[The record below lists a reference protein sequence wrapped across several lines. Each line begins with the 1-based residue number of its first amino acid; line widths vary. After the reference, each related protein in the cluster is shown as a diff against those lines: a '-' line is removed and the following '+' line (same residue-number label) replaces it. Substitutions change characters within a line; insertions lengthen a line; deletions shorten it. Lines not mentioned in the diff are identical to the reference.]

1 MKLMLIQML
10 TSVHKEHINAALTLS
25 VTTPKDRTIV
35 NVNLD
40 IQDTKGPAQVMKWW
54 LTGENVGRDRL
65 LYSMVSMQCYK
76 NVTDIITSK

>member
-1 MKLMLIQML
+1 MKLILIQML

-40 IQDTKGPAQVMKWW
+40 IQDTKGPAQVMK
-54 LTGENVGRDRL
+54 
-65 LYSMVSMQCYK
+65 
-76 NVTDIITSK
+76 